1 MRRTAFTSY
10 MCLNSALLANF
21 ALNGSCGVPRN
32 ISFAPCRCAS
42 ERERDTEGVSECEG
56 GREEREREERER
68 ELCRLLSTP
77 VQGNV
82 QCKRVYGVQG
92 RKNDSCSAR
101 CTRVYSI
108 NVHACS
114 ARVH

>member
-42 ERERDTEGVSECEG
+42 ERERETEGVSEREG
-56 GREEREREERER
+56 GREEREREKRER
-68 ELCRLLSTP
+68 ESSAACFQLLCKETC
-77 VQGNV
+77 NV
-82 QCKRVYGVQG
+82 SVSMACKDGKTTRAQRVYMGASGLLKGSV
-92 RKNDSCSAR
+92 CF
-101 CTRVYSI
+101 
-108 NVHACS
+108 
-114 ARVH
+114 